1 MTGFAFWSCQTRPAI
16 YRKGREEKKE
26 KKVHFAPTEA
36 GHALFPPWERTV
48 MSTDEAF
55 LDALL
60 QYM

>member
-1 MTGFAFWSCQTRPAI
+1 M
-16 YRKGREEKKE
+16 GREGKKE
-26 KKVHFAPTEA
+26 RKVHFAPTEA
-36 GHALFPPWERTV
+36 GHALFPQWERTV